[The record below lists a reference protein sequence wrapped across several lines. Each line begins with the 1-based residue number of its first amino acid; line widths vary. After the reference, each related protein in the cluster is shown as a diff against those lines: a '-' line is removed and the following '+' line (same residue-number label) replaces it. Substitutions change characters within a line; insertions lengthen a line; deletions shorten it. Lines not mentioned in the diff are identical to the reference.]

1 MVEKLQQRNIGVHA
15 TIDGINDELVLFV
28 MQNVR
33 VFPMHGVSKIP
44 EWSIIRVRW
53 ANRTLGQYT
62 GDWSCCEGYF
72 SPFLRDR
79 GCKGLS
85 QRCAATRGCGG
96 TAAHSYTRGRIF
108 SFLEQTVDVNEYFI
122 DVKHCLN
129 TVKSVDAIKNGPQ
142 YRCSWYWE
150 RMPLVAVQIAWSE
163 GFNSEKPVVL
173 VMFGCPLCG
182 TFRPHIKFIEIQ
194 CFYSLLLYSY

>member
-33 VFPMHGVSKIP
+33 VLPMHGVSKIP

-96 TAAHSYTRGRIF
+96 TAAHCYTRGRIF
-108 SFLEQTVDVNEYFI
+108 SFLEQTVDVDVSIYFI

-129 TVKSVDAIKNGPQ
+129 TVKSVATIKNRSQ
-142 YRCSWYWE
+142 YRCSWCRE
-150 RMPLVAVQIAWSE
+150 RIAVS
-163 GFNSEKPVVL
+163 FNADYMVREFQQNEK
-173 VMFGCPLCG
+173 
-182 TFRPHIKFIEIQ
+182 R
-194 CFYSLLLYSY
+194 

>member
-96 TAAHSYTRGRIF
+96 TAAHFYTRGRIF
-108 SFLEQTVDVNEYFI
+108 SFLEQTVDVKQALHWCKTLF
-122 DVKHCLN
+122 KHGQKCCN
-129 TVKSVDAIKNGPQ
+129 NKKWAAI
-142 YRCSWYWE
+142 S
-150 RMPLVAVQIAWSE
+150 L
-163 GFNSEKPVVL
+163 FVVL
-173 VMFGCPLCG
+173 G
-182 TFRPHIKFIEIQ
+182 TNCH
-194 CFYSLLLYSY
+194 